1 MAVTHASR
9 LLSPEEIAVQAGQQV
24 PYVLLPAAQVF
35 AERATRLRQLA
46 AGHAMRDFLLFAA
59 ELAQAQQAVLDT
71 APLLALPSA
80 AQIDTAASAGL
91 PTLQATTWPRDPAW
105 RGLLHRLLDQLA
117 PRLASRPENAQVLA
131 TLQALRTLDAD
142 ALERQADRL
151 LHGITAGL
159 DLAAAPLV
167 AAGLQLCFTR
177 LVQATEAARGAD
189 RLPPF
194 GRTDDPSHCPCCGS
208 LPTASISRLG
218 PQEGHRYL
226 HCALC
231 SSQWHLVR
239 IKCSHCLGTKGISFQ
254 GLEAA
259 AGVALPT
266 TGARPGAVQAEL
278 CEPCGHYL
286 KIVHMAK
293 DNQVEP
299 MADDL
304 ASLTLDLLLAD
315 AGHQR
320 HGLNLWLLFG
330 DDGAGDPDAPPQAP
344 PPDPGP
350 P

>member
-1 MAVTHASR
+1 M
-9 LLSPEEIAVQAGQQV
+9 
-24 PYVLLPAAQVF
+24 
-35 AERATRLRQLA
+35 
-46 AGHAMRDFLLFAA
+46 
-59 ELAQAQQAVLDT
+59 
-71 APLLALPSA
+71 
-80 AQIDTAASAGL
+80 
-91 PTLQATTWPRDPAW
+91 ATTI
-105 RGLLHRLLDQLA
+105 L
-117 PRLASRPENAQVLA
+117 QVLA
-131 TLQALRTLDAD
+131 TVQAVRGWDAD
-142 ALERQADRL
+142 MLERQADRL

-167 AAGLQLCFTR
+167 AAALQLAFTR
-177 LVQATEAARGAD
+177 LVQATEAARGTD

-194 GRTDDPSHCPCCGS
+194 GRTDDATRCPCCGS

-218 PQEGHRYL
+218 QQEGHRYL

-254 GLEAA
+254 GLEAQPGTAVA
-259 AGVALPT
+259 A
-266 TGARPGAVQAEL
+266 TGARPGAVQAEV

-293 DNQVEP
+293 DNDVEP
-299 MADDL
+299 VADDL

-330 DDGAGDPDAPPQAP
+330 DDTEPADAP